1 MDDRTLEALKA
12 SIEKWRGHETA
23 SDPREVKIG
32 SEYCPL
38 CQIFILG
45 GCDGCPVYEHTWKYY
60 CSGTPYNNVDIYDPL
75 DKFRAAARA
84 EREFLESLLPEEG

>member
-23 SDPREVKIG
+23 DDPREVRLESG
-32 SEYCPL
+32 YCPL
-38 CQIFILG
+38 CQIFRLN
-45 GCDGCPVYEHTWKYY
+45 GCVRCPVYNYTGQDY
-60 CSGTPYNNVDIYDPL
+60 CRGTPFHDVDKYGPP

-84 EREFLESLLPEEG
+84 EREFLESLLPKEE